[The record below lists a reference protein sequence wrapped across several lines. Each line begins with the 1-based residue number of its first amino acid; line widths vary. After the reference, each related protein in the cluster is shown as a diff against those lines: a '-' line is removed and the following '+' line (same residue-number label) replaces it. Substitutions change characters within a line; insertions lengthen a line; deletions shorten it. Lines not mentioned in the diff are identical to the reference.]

1 MAQLNQPPTTF
12 QNFDAPQERVAGD
25 ERLTKLRDVMRD
37 HGVDIYLVP
46 HADEQRNEYLP
57 ACAERLAY
65 ISGFTGSAGEAIIT
79 LDRAVVF
86 VDGRYTLQGAKQT
99 DASHWT
105 VESLIELPPHAWLKA
120 NLDEGQTVGFDPA
133 LHTIN
138 EVKRFE
144 IAAEAAGAKLKPLPK
159 NLVDAIWEDRPAP
172 PASPVTIHRFEFC
185 GKTTAQKMEAV
196 AANIADNKADLCV
209 LSDAAS
215 VCWLFNIR
223 GSDVAH
229 TPLALSHAVLNLDGL
244 PQLFID
250 ENRLDM
256 ETKAFLTQVA
266 DVRPSASLEGALA
279 SLAKDRT
286 VQLDPDHSSQTLK
299 ETVTKAGGTVVH
311 GKDPVSLPRA
321 QKNQTEIEGSRAA
334 HIRDGAAMTCFLHW
348 LIKQRAGT
356 VDEIRAAQRLEQ
368 FRADMAGDHPL
379 RDISFDTISGSGPN
393 GAIVHYRVT
402 EETNRTLQA
411 GELYLVDSGG
421 QYDDGTTDIT
431 RTIAILEPK
440 SEANTE
446 HRLAYTLVLKGH
458 IALALARFPAGTRGV
473 DLDVLARNA
482 LWQHGMDYAH
492 GTGHGVGSYLSV
504 HEGPQNISRRG
515 MQPLLPG
522 MIISN
527 EPGYYRAGAFGVRLE
542 NLVLVSGRET
552 IEGGEIMMHGF
563 ETLTLAPFDNRLI
576 DPILLTDQELHWL
589 NAYHGWVLRTLAPLV
604 PHDTAQWLE
613 QATQPLSKELPAA
626 SA

>member
-1 MAQLNQPPTTF
+1 MAQLDQPPTRF
-12 QNFDAPQERVAGD
+12 QNFDAPRERVAGD
-25 ERLTKLRDVMRD
+25 ERLAKLREAMRD
-37 HGVDIYLVP
+37 HSVDVYLVP

-57 ACAERLAY
+57 ACAERLAH

-79 LDRAVVF
+79 QDRAVIF
-86 VDGRYTLQGAKQT
+86 VDGRYTLQGAEQT
-99 DASHWT
+99 DANYWT
-105 VESLIELPPHAWLKA
+105 VESLIELPPSAWLKA
-120 NLDEGQTVGFDPA
+120 NLDEGHTVGFDPA

-138 EVKRFE
+138 EVKRFKL
-144 IAAEAAGAKLKPLPK
+144 AAEATGAKLKPVPK
-159 NLVDAIWEDRPAP
+159 NLIDAIWEDRPGP

-185 GKTTAQKMEAV
+185 GKTTTQKMEAV
-196 AANIADNKADLCV
+196 AANIADTKADLCV
-209 LSDAAS
+209 LSDPAS

-229 TPLALSHAVLNLDGL
+229 TPLAMSHAVLNLDGL

-266 DVRPSASLEGALA
+266 DLRPSASLEGTLA

-286 VQLDPDHSSQTLK
+286 VQLDPDHSSQALS
-299 ETVTKAGGTVVH
+299 EIVTNAGGTVVH

-321 QKNQTEIEGSRAA
+321 QKNQTEIAGSRAA

-348 LIKQRAGT
+348 LSQQPTGT
-356 VDEIRAAQRLEQ
+356 VDEIGAAQRLEQ
-368 FRADMAGDHPL
+368 FRTEMAGDYPL

-421 QYDDGTTDIT
+421 QYADGTTDIT
-431 RTIAILEPK
+431 RTIAVLDPGMETH
-440 SEANTE
+440 AE

-515 MQPLLPG
+515 MQALLPG

-542 NLVLVSGRET
+542 NLVLVREKET
-552 IEGGEIMMHGF
+552 IEGGEVMMHGF

-576 DPILLTDQELHWL
+576 DPMLLTDQELHWL
-589 NAYHGWVLRTLAPLV
+589 NSYHGWVHRTLAPLV
-604 PHDTAQWLE
+604 PQDTAEWLE
-613 QATQPLSKELPAA
+613 GATTPLSKELPAA